1 VHSPGI
7 LVTGAASGIGRATVE
22 ELLAAGRPVTG
33 VDVHDFDL
41 ADPDAVAALAAERH
55 AVVVNCAGLP
65 GTHPPDRVVRVN
77 LLAPRRLAQDAE
89 IVVNVASVAAHRSA
103 VDDATVA
110 DVLQMDD
117 EDVLA
122 WVAAEGLD
130 GPAAYDFTKKALVAL
145 TLQLCAEHLGTGRR
159 AVSVSPGPTE
169 TPILA
174 DFEASMGAARM
185 RASADLVGRHA
196 TPDDVAAVIA
206 FLLSPAARWV
216 NGIDVRVDGGLLG
229 ARQAGTATAA
239 PVTSTKP

>member
-1 VHSPGI
+1 M
-7 LVTGAASGIGRATVE
+7 
-22 ELLAAGRPVTG
+22 
-33 VDVHDFDL
+33 
-41 ADPDAVAALAAERH
+41 LAAEGFV
-55 AVVVNCAGLP
+55 AVVNCAGIP
-65 GTHPPDRVVRVN
+65 GTHAPERIAAVN
-77 LLAPRRLAQDAE
+77 LLAPRRLAQGADV
-89 IVVNVASVAAHRSA
+89 VVNVASVAAQRSA
-103 VDDATVA
+103 VA
-110 DVLQMDD
+110 DEAIAEVLALDD

-145 TLQLCAEHLGTGRR
+145 TLQLCAARLGTGRR

-174 DFEASMGAARM
+174 DFEASMGAERM
-185 RASADLVGRHA
+185 RASANLVGRHA
-196 TPDDVAAVIA
+196 TPDDVAAVIR

-216 NGIDVRVDGGLLG
+216 NGVDVRVDGGLLG